1 MDRRYRV
8 DLLDDLDTH
17 FPDLLYNQSRFRTI
31 GDVLDY
37 VYEGAI
43 QANEDYYLER
53 VRGQRRINLDVL
65 REAGDLG
72 EGQDEDDEETE
83 EEDAEEEDAEEDVVS
98 QVLIRFREEEED
110 EQNDERPRQRPRLE
124 TFVSG
129 GATADQPSFLQSLLI
144 MPVRQAR
151 EINRVQQTLREF
163 FEPVPV
169 VPTAE
174 QIESSSTIYT
184 YAEEDEDHNCPIC
197 QDSITLGESIR
208 TLNHCHHF
216 FHQGCI
222 DAWLESSVRCPLCR
236 HDIRS

>member
-1 MDRRYRV
+1 MAERYRV
-8 DLLDDLDTH
+8 GLLDDLDTH
-17 FPDLLYNQSRFRTI
+17 LPDLLYNQSRFRTI

-43 QANEDYYLER
+43 HANEDYYLER
-53 VRGQRRINLDVL
+53 IRGQRRINLDVL

-72 EGQDEDDEETE
+72 EGDDTSTDDE
-83 EEDAEEEDAEEDVVS
+83 AEEEADDEDVAS
-98 QVLIRFREEEED
+98 QVLIRLREEEEE
-110 EQNDERPRQRPRLE
+110 EQNDERPRRRPRLE
-124 TFVSG
+124 IRG
-129 GATADQPSFLQSLLI
+129 GAQPSFLQSLLI
-144 MPVRQAR
+144 MPAQQSRQAR
-151 EINRVQQTLREF
+151 DAIREF

-174 QIESSSTIYT
+174 QIERSSTIYT

-197 QDSITLGESIR
+197 QDSITLGESLR
-208 TLNHCHHF
+208 TLNYCHHF

>member
-1 MDRRYRV
+1 MAERYRV
-8 DLLDDLDTH
+8 GLLDDLDTH
-17 FPDLLYNQSRFRTI
+17 LPDLLYNQSRFRTI

-43 QANEDYYLER
+43 HANEDYYLER
-53 VRGQRRINLDVL
+53 IRGQRRINLDVL

-72 EGQDEDDEETE
+72 EGDDTSTDDEAEAEADDEDV
-83 EEDAEEEDAEEDVVS
+83 AS
-98 QVLIRFREEEED
+98 QVLIRLREEEEE
-110 EQNDERPRQRPRLE
+110 EQNDERPRRRPRLE
-124 TFVSG
+124 IRG
-129 GATADQPSFLQSLLI
+129 GAQPSFLQSLLI
-144 MPVRQAR
+144 MPAQQSRQAR
-151 EINRVQQTLREF
+151 DAIREF

-174 QIESSSTIYT
+174 QIERSSTIYT

-197 QDSITLGESIR
+197 QDSITLGESLR
-208 TLNHCHHF
+208 LLNHCHHF

>member
-1 MDRRYRV
+1 MEGRYRV

-17 FPDLLYNQSRFRTI
+17 FPDLLYNQSRFHTI

-65 REAGDLG
+65 RQAGDLG
-72 EGQDEDDEETE
+72 EGEGEEETE
-83 EEDAEEEDAEEDVVS
+83 EDEEEEEEANEEDVVS
-98 QVLIRFREEEED
+98 QVLIRFREDEED

-124 TFVSG
+124 TIPS
-129 GATADQPSFLQSLLI
+129 AAQPSFLQSLLT
-144 MPVRQAR
+144 MPVRSNRQTDQAR
-151 EINRVQQTLREF
+151 RAIREF

-174 QIESSSTIYT
+174 QIENSSTVYT
-184 YAEEDEDHNCPIC
+184 YAQEEEDHNCPIC

-208 TLNHCHHF
+208 SLNHCHHF

-236 HDIRS
+236 HDIRETQI